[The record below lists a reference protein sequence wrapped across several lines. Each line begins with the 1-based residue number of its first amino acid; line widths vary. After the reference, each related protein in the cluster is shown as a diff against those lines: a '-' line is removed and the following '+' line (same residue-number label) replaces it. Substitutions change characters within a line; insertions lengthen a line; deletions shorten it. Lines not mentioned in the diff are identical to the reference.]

1 MVGIGGVAFIIP
13 VLIHLVGLPA
23 RSAIGTSLGLGLFSS
38 AAGLVGKAA
47 TAQLDPSLALVVAL
61 SAAIVAPIG
70 VAASVRTPVR
80 ALTSIL
86 AALVLIT
93 AIRVALAALAT

>member
-1 MVGIGGVAFIIP
+1 MVGIGGGAFIIP

-23 RSAIGTSLGLGLFSS
+23 RTAIGTSLGLGLFSS
-38 AAGLVGKAA
+38 AAGLAGKAA
-47 TAQLDPSLALVVAL
+47 TAQVDPSLALVVAI